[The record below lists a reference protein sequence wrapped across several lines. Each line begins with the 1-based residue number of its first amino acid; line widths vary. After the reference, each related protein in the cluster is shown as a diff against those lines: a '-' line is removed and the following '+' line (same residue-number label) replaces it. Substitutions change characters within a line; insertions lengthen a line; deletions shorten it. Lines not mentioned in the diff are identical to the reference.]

1 MCHSPPADGAT
12 CRGNGM
18 GSDVTVC
25 FTVKGACTCCC
36 AWSLQ
41 FDHPCPSGLAEF
53 VLPALCPLFFFTRY
67 RNWCRGELNCQVK
80 PDCVYNF
87 ISRWTLLIFQSYKLQ
102 VQVPWPWRWGC
113 GMAGVQWG
121 VHGWALWKRAVYI
134 CFRLLSSEG
143 YGCPDGSCCWQP
155 FWPC

>member
-1 MCHSPPADGAT
+1 MLEIFSEL
-12 CRGNGM
+12 
-18 GSDVTVC
+18 
-25 FTVKGACTCCC
+25 CT
-36 AWSLQ
+36 AH
-41 FDHPCPSGLAEF
+41 FSG
-53 VLPALCPLFFFTRY
+53 

-87 ISRWTLLIFQSYKLQ
+87 ISRWTLLIFQSYKACLCIITLSLPMLHINAIIVVSWMLEILIGAAEIILFFLLNQLQ